1 MSAGKGSAP
10 RSCFSREFRDN
21 YDTIFSRKEKPQL
34 STRSKN
40 MSKKPKKITTKALSD
55 LGFSMYGIR

>member
-21 YDTIFSRKEKPQL
+21 YDTIFSCKEKQEL
-34 STRSKN
+34 SIRRKN
-40 MSKKPKKITTKALSD
+40 VSKKPNKITTKALSN